1 MAQKAVITSSG
12 LQMVDLSEAE
22 EQEVTEKET
31 EWQNGATER
40 QKNNIRF
47 MREELFVEA
56 DIAIYKLE
64 DSGGDTTAWR
74 TYRQQLRDMTSQS
87 DLENPVWPTKPE

>member
-22 EQEVTEKET
+22 EQELIEKEA

-40 QKNNIRF
+40 QKDGIRY

-74 TYRQQLRDMTSQS
+74 TYRQELRDMTSQS
-87 DLENPVWPTKPE
+87 NLENPVWPTKPS